1 MGGKK
6 VDFGNS
12 YQIIDVNVLM
22 VHEIAIKR
30 HTNHTAISQL
40 IKKGNKMDYVKQ
52 AFSIS
57 DEFKKVAVEM
67 YKDSVREIVNKNYT
81 FTHNDAHVE
90 LSTIFGLKW
99 LSANKLDVFF
109 WRNLANYAE
118 ANIAFNYA
126 NFLFYKKSK
135 FIELSKQ
142 LVANDC
148 RVNDIKL
155 KNIAVQMNCVLTATS
170 AEEIMRNFVVA

>member
-1 MGGKK
+1 MLFKVRLTPTQIRTPPVVRSALLFRFGKSLIDSPKERMGGKK

-57 DEFKKVAVEM
+57 DEFKM
-67 YKDSVREIVNKNYT
+67 
-81 FTHNDAHVE
+81 
-90 LSTIFGLKW
+90 
-99 LSANKLDVFF
+99 
-109 WRNLANYAE
+109 
-118 ANIAFNYA
+118 
-126 NFLFYKKSK
+126 
-135 FIELSKQ
+135 
-142 LVANDC
+142 LV
-148 RVNDIKL
+148 
-155 KNIAVQMNCVLTATS
+155 
-170 AEEIMRNFVVA
+170 